1 MGDVA
6 AEILLLE
13 VDLRRAERALLRPMG
28 PRVQPCDTEAQ
39 VERRSQLE
47 RDLTELRD
55 LAGEIRTR
63 LRRAR

>member
-13 VDLRRAERALLRPMG
+13 VDLRRVERALVRPMG
-28 PRVQPCDTEAQ
+28 PRVQPWDPEAQ
-39 VERRSQLE
+39 RERRSQLE
-47 RDLTELRD
+47 RDLAELRD

-63 LRRAR
+63 LRRAC